1 MVLKY
6 GIIWYKNYIYIYYM
20 VLKLY
25 IYVYV
30 LNILDSRFKML
41 RTTENNGKTEKTREK
56 TENNEKNW
64 KKLGLGN

>member
-1 MVLKY
+1 MILY
-6 GIIWYKNYIYIYYM
+6 GIKII
-20 VLKLY
+20 Y

-56 TENNEKNW
+56 TENNEKTEKN
-64 KKLGLGN
+64 

>member
-1 MVLKY
+1 MVLY
-6 GIIWYKNYIYIYYM
+6 GIKIIYIYYM

>member
-1 MVLKY
+1 
-6 GIIWYKNYIYIYYM
+6 M

-56 TENNEKNW
+56 TENNEKTEKN
-64 KKLGLGN
+64 

>member
-6 GIIWYKNYIYIYYM
+6 GIIWYKNYIYILYGI
-20 VLKLY
+20 KIIY

-56 TENNEKNW
+56 TENNEKTEKN
-64 KKLGLGN
+64 